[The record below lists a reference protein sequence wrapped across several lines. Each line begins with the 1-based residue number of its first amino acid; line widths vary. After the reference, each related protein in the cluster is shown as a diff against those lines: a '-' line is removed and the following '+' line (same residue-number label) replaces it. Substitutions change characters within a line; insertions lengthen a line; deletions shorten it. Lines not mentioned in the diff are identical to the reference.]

1 MLAAVRDLHLLEL
14 VAETLRAP
22 LDDLAAVVL
31 DWLRGVAPPD
41 WLECYGR
48 GVEDYRLPKR
58 QQEREALALA
68 VGADG
73 FALLDALDAPDAPA
87 AARATPMGTTL
98 RDVWRVPYVREAS
111 GPRWRTGAELPPV
124 GERLQLPYDPEAHYS
139 TKRRMEWSGDKAH
152 VTETCD
158 EDATHLITH
167 VLTCPAMQ
175 PDMASTTDI
184 RQRLADKGLT
194 PAEHFIDAGYVDAAL
209 LVGSRRDHDVSLEG
223 PVRGRRGDQARR
235 SKPMSSAAS

>member
-1 MLAAVRDLHLLEL
+1 
-14 VAETLRAP
+14 
-22 LDDLAAVVL
+22 
-31 DWLRGVAPPD
+31 
-41 WLECYGR
+41 
-48 GVEDYRLPKR
+48 
-58 QQEREALALA
+58 
-68 VGADG
+68 
-73 FALLDALDAPDAPA
+73 
-87 AARATPMGTTL
+87 
-98 RDVWRVPYVREAS
+98 
-111 GPRWRTGAELPPV
+111 
-124 GERLQLPYDPEAHYS
+124 
-139 TKRRMEWSGDKAH
+139 MEWSGDKAH